1 MAKRVIRRKYTVVTT
16 VQTLEEV
23 IEMDS
28 NKEDSHQEEHRFV
41 PSLTL
46 TRKKDD
52 KDDLDCVLCS
62 FRATTE
68 PELEEHIDDKHQEI
82 FADETKS
89 SETTN
94 AGNMIDLD
102 CVLCSFTA
110 TSKDELEK
118 HINDK
123 HDDIFYVSD
132 EMPKESQEKK
142 MCNQTM
148 STSLSVEKEA
158 TPASTS
164 PMTLESTIPTTS
176 LKTSL
181 SLNSASIEPEKPKS
195 ASTSLKR
202 RHNSELNC
210 VLCNATAIDEPALE
224 SHISKK
230 HQEIFTIDIDPAQE
244 TIAMDPAQE
253 TIVMDPA
260 QETIVMDP
268 AQETKDTDAAEER
281 NGASPNAEPSASTAL
296 DTGYST
302 SLKRRHNTDDSES
315 DLSDPTDPEPDMS
328 LPNLS
333 DSESEEILKKNANL
347 LQKRCR
353 TDFKKRESKKS
364 TQHKEPLSDDDDI
377 IEVDRVERVLPMPLY
392 EEILKKN
399 AILLQKRC
407 RTDFKKTESKKS
419 TQHKEPLSDDDDII
433 EVGRVERVLLHMK
446 K

>member
-148 STSLSVEKEA
+148 STSLSVEKEDTIASSTVSCVTLQPLMNPRWKA
-158 TPASTS
+158 TSARSIKKSSQLTS
-164 PMTLESTIPTTS
+164 IQ
-176 LKTSL
+176 
-181 SLNSASIEPEKPKS
+181 
-195 ASTSLKR
+195 LKR
-202 RHNSELNC
+202 QLPW
-210 VLCNATAIDEPALE
+210 I
-224 SHISKK
+224 
-230 HQEIFTIDIDPAQE
+230 Q
-244 TIAMDPAQE
+244 
-253 TIVMDPA
+253 
-260 QETIVMDP
+260 
-268 AQETKDTDAAEER
+268 
-281 NGASPNAEPSASTAL
+281 
-296 DTGYST
+296 
-302 SLKRRHNTDDSES
+302 LKRQ
-315 DLSDPTDPEPDMS
+315 LSWIQ
-328 LPNLS
+328 LKRQLS
-333 DSESEEILKKNANL
+333 WIQLR
-347 LQKRCR
+347 QR
-353 TDFKKRESKKS
+353 TQMQLKRE
-364 TQHKEPLSDDDDI
+364 TVPLQM
-377 IEVDRVERVLPMPLY
+377 LNLQLLLLL
-392 EEILKKN
+392 ILV
-399 AILLQKRC
+399 IQRL
-407 RTDFKKTESKKS
+407 
-419 TQHKEPLSDDDDII
+419 
-433 EVGRVERVLLHMK
+433 
-446 K
+446 